1 MGEDSPLAVFD
12 SVICKDG
19 ELSVKFRIDPKA
31 PGGVAGIVWR
41 YQDEK
46 NYYLLDFDSTRK
58 LISLFRVKDGVRRPI
73 PDRTGR
79 PKAVGHDVRAGEW
92 HVVKV
97 SFRGGGIKVYFG
109 NRRLLEA
116 NDGAPPSAGKTGVVT
131 MGATVAAFDDF
142 RIEKKS

>member
-1 MGEDSPLAVFD
+1 MGEDSPVAVFD

-58 LISLFRVKDGVRRPI
+58 MISLFRVKDGVRRPI

-79 PKAVGHDVRAGEW
+79 PKAVRQVPEIGA
-92 HVVKV
+92 
-97 SFRGGGIKVYFG
+97 
-109 NRRLLEA
+109 RRHERPPRV
-116 NDGAPPSAGKTGVVT
+116 DGMDREVIRRRPG
-131 MGATVAAFDDF
+131 FDPQAL
-142 RIEKKS
+142 